1 MDKCINYAFI
11 DSLDSIFLFKKQEQ
25 NACDYM
31 DFDSESS
38 SNCALRIKKAQASD
52 NVCPQSDE
60 EVSILIG

>member
-1 MDKCINYAFI
+1 M

-25 NACDYM
+25 SDYL

-60 EVSILIG
+60 EVSIHIG

>member
-1 MDKCINYAFI
+1 MDNCINYAFM

-25 NACDYM
+25 SDYL

-60 EVSILIG
+60 EVSIHIG